1 MKNLNLI
8 ICLLLSTQISYG
20 QCDGRYQNEIFSSV
34 SVNTVNYSDVYTD
47 FRHEM
52 DIYTPDGDTETSRP
66 VVFYMHGGSFTGGD
80 KNLTDC
86 VDFCTSMAKRGYI
99 AISSNYRLTP
109 IPFTFLI
116 DQEEQ
121 YRTVLKAV
129 ADIKAAVRYV
139 RKDFANG
146 NTMGSDP
153 NGIYIG
159 GYSAGAVLSLHLAY
173 IDQVSDLP
181 TSPIDVQNLV
191 NSIGGSLEGD
201 AGNDGYSSE
210 IHGVISFAGGINDL
224 NWIDANDEPLVCI
237 QGDNDGTVSYNCAPG
252 LGMSTV
258 LILCGTG
265 EMQPQADL
273 VGITNDALTYAGEDH
288 NWAASGSGNALFD
301 TAVQFTVDFL
311 FPLLPCNQ
319 VTDISQMEK
328 VDINIFPNP
337 ANNLMTIQSNNKLE
351 NYRIF
356 NGFGQLVKAGIINGT
371 KLNVSVADLKP
382 GIYLLNT
389 TDNRNNTYMEKLFIR
404 N

>member
-1 MKNLNLI
+1 MKNIALLFSFLLI
-8 ICLLLSTQISYG
+8 IQYNYS
-20 QCDGRYQNEIFSSV
+20 QCNGRYQDEIFSSV

-52 DIYTPDGDTETSRP
+52 DIYTPDGDTETNRP

-99 AISSNYRLTP
+99 AISSNYRLSP
-109 IPFTFLI
+109 IPLTFVLN
-116 DQEEQ
+116 QEEQ

-129 ADIKAAVRYV
+129 ADIKSAVRYI
-139 RKDFANG
+139 RKDHANG
-146 NTMGSDP
+146 NTLGSDP

-173 IDQVSDLP
+173 IDQISDLP

-191 NSIGGSLEGD
+191 NSIGGTLEGD

-224 NWIDANDEPLVCI
+224 NWMDANDEPVVFV
-237 QGDNDGTVSYNCAPG
+237 QGDADGTVSYNCAPG

-258 LILCGTG
+258 LVLCGTG
-265 EMQPQADL
+265 EMKPQADL
-273 VGITNDALTYAGEDH
+273 VGITNDALTYSGEGH
-288 NWAASGSGNALFD
+288 GWGASGSGNALFD

-311 FPLLPCNQ
+311 YPLLPCN
-319 VTDISQMEK
+319 
-328 VDINIFPNP
+328 NITSNNELNHQELNIYPNP
-337 ANNLMTIQSNNKLE
+337 ASDQINVTSNFNITEIEIYNTIGKLIMNNSIQKRDFTINVNDLIPGVYFLKLKNE
-351 NYRIF
+351 N
-356 NGFGQLVKAGIINGT
+356 GITET
-371 KLNVSVADLKP
+371 KK
-382 GIYLLNT
+382 I
-389 TDNRNNTYMEKLFIR
+389 MIR
-404 N
+404 